1 MTRYTPLWLQAGDY
15 PALLDRQLI
24 AALYP
29 DARTLGLA
37 VKPAGAGMDV
47 TIDPGTLATPTA
59 NATGSV
65 LAYSDALETV
75 GIQPAPPTGT
85 DRMDIVYAYPRGA
98 DLDGG
103 TYNDLVFLVAQ
114 GTESPPPAQAP
125 TGLVPG
131 GAVAL
136 AVLTIHGGAA
146 SITAADITDSRPK
159 IGQLAVP
166 PAPVAPAY
174 PPNPPPLIG
183 WQDHARGSI
192 NAGTSD
198 GGVRALPQ
206 PLVPSTLLLIM
217 GGAHGYGT
225 AASTANYT
233 LKRQT
238 PATNLIGSGAV
249 QVPAASTYGLPTLFW
264 SGDINP
270 GEVWNLFITVTISG
284 SNNYFSPKV
293 GYVITPK

>member
-47 TIDPGTLATPTA
+47 TVDPGTLATPTA

-103 TYNDLVFLVAQ
+103 TFNDLVFLVAQ

-125 TGLVPG
+125 TASVPP

-136 AVLTIHGGAA
+136 AALTIHGGAA
-146 SITAADITDSRPK
+146 SITAADISDWRPK
-159 IGQLAVP
+159 VGQLAVP
-166 PAPVAPAY
+166 APAVPPAY
-174 PPNPPPLIG
+174 PPKPPVIVG
-183 WQDHARGSI
+183 NQDHARGSL

-198 GGVRALPQ
+198 GGVRALPAVQ
-206 PLVPSTLLLIM
+206 VPSTLLIIL
-217 GGAHGYGT
+217 GGNHGYG
-225 AASTANYT
+225 AGASSSSYT

-238 PATNLIGSGAV
+238 PAANLIGSGTIN
-249 QVPAASTYGLPTLFW
+249 VPAAMTHALPTFFW
-264 SGDINP
+264 TGDINP
-270 GEVWNLFITVTISG
+270 GEVWNLFITVTIGG